1 MSVVVVA
8 VAHPIKDL
16 SHLGKDHFVRFAQ
29 LSEINTYMRE
39 ESRIENHA
47 TGTHFEQ

>member
-1 MSVVVVA
+1 MRIVDVSPA
-8 VAHPIKDL
+8 FKDL
-16 SHLGKDHFVRFAQ
+16 SHLGKGHFVRFAQ
-29 LSEINTYMRE
+29 LSEIYTYMRE